1 MGDDGAMARPHPRW
15 IAAASAG
22 VVVAMAAVLVACR
35 SGDANRSTGST
46 GPTTF
51 ADVDAAMAARV
62 RDDGIDEAQL
72 LVARQDGT
80 VLFQQLYGAST
91 GGEVMPIASASKWL
105 TSATLL
111 TLVDEGRLSLDE
123 PIARWLPAFADGD
136 KARITLRQ
144 LLSHTSGLAQSG
156 CIWDTSTTLE
166 ACVDEIAAAPLVSS
180 PGSRFTYGNTS
191 YQVAARVGEVV
202 GGLPFQELFA
212 QRLATPLGLTDT
224 RFDGGHPTANPT
236 PAASGSSTVTD
247 YGRFLRMLANQGE
260 LDGRRILSAA
270 SVAELQRDQVGGV
283 DTTRDPAVLIT
294 GIPSYG
300 LGLWR
305 DRVDEQGRAVVVSGS
320 GSLGFYPWLDHEH
333 GTYGIVA
340 VADEAHGDGRAVR
353 ASHRI
358 CDLAL
363 AATATELATSA
374 TTAPASASASAS
386 TRAPGA
392 TGPNGLGTTGTL
404 GPTR

>member
-1 MGDDGAMARPHPRW
+1 VRTPRHRW

-22 VVVAMAAVLVACR
+22 VVVVMAAVLVACR
-35 SGDANRSTGST
+35 SGDGNRSTGAT

-51 ADVDAAMAARV
+51 ADVDAAMTTRV
-62 RDDGIDEAQL
+62 RDDGIDTAQL

-80 VLFQQLYGAST
+80 VLFQQLYGSAT

-111 TLVDEGRLSLDE
+111 TLVDEGKLSLDE

-136 KARITLRQ
+136 KARITLRH
-144 LLSHTSGLAQSG
+144 LLSHRSGLAQNG

-166 ACVDEIAAAPLVSS
+166 ACVDQIAAAPLASD
-180 PGSRFTYGNTS
+180 PGTRFSYGNTS
-191 YQVAARVGEVV
+191 YQVAARVGEVA
-202 GGLPFQELFA
+202 GGSPFQDLFL
-212 QRLATPLGLTDT
+212 QRIASPLGLTDT
-224 RFDGGHPTANPT
+224 RFDGGRPTANPA

-247 YGRFLRMLANQGE
+247 YGRFLRMLANEGE
-260 LDGRRILSAA
+260 IDGRRVLSAA
-270 SVAELQRDQVGGV
+270 SVAELQRDQVGGL
-283 DTTRDPAVLIT
+283 DTSKDFAVQIT
-294 GIPSYG
+294 GIPTYG

-305 DRVDEQGRAVVVSGS
+305 DRVDEQDRAVVVSGS

-358 CDLAL
+358 CELAL
-363 AATATELATSA
+363 AATGTELAATAATNGPA
-374 TTAPASASASAS
+374 TTA
-386 TRAPGA
+386 APGS
-392 TGPNGLGTTGTL
+392 TGAV
-404 GPTR
+404 GPPR

>member
-1 MGDDGAMARPHPRW
+1 MGTMPTLRHRW

-22 VVVAMAAVLVACR
+22 LVVAMAAVLVACR
-35 SGDANRSTGST
+35 SGDGGRATGST

-62 RDDGIDEAQL
+62 RDDGIDTAQL

-80 VLFQQLYGAST
+80 VLFQQLYGSAT

-111 TLVDEGRLSLDE
+111 TLVDEGKLSLDE

-144 LLSHTSGLAQSG
+144 LLSHRSGLAQNG

-166 ACVDEIAAAPLVSS
+166 ACVDEIAAAPLVSD
-180 PGSRFTYGNTS
+180 PGTRFSYGNTS
-191 YQVAARVGEVV
+191 YQVAARVGEVA

-212 QRLATPLGLTDT
+212 QRLAAPLGLTDT
-224 RFDGGHPTANPT
+224 RFDGGRPTANPA

-247 YGRFLRMLANQGE
+247 YGRFLRMLASDGV
-260 LDGRRILSAA
+260 LDGRRILSPA

-283 DTTRDPAVLIT
+283 DTTKDPAVLIT

-305 DRVDEQGRAVVVSGS
+305 DRVDDQGRAVVVSGS
-320 GSLGFYPWLDHEH
+320 GSLGFYPWLDHAH

-353 ASHRI
+353 TSHRI
-358 CDLAL
+358 CELAL
-363 AATATELATSA
+363 AATGTELASTATSVPPTSA
-374 TTAPASASASAS
+374 APRS
-386 TRAPGA
+386 TG
-392 TGPNGLGTTGTL
+392 GVGTTGAL